1 MYIATS
7 IDYHPI
13 FILRSVDGY
22 LLEEVED
29 LSSIHH
35 VRDYGINGEGELAPC
50 ENGETARGSTA

>member
-13 FILRSVDGY
+13 FILQSADGY

-35 VRDYGINGEGELAPC
+35 VRDYGIKRGGEISAM
-50 ENGETARGSTA
+50 